1 MENHLIVSKL
11 PILEETWLKSLN
23 WTPNEQQITQFQALY
38 ERIIEKNQQLNLTRL
53 TEPLEFW
60 EKHLWDS
67 LSGLINLSVA
77 DLKEEILKAID
88 IGTGAGF
95 PGIPIAIVF
104 PKWQVTLLDS
114 TNKKVTFLTEIKQ
127 QMQLQNIQPLT
138 ERVENLGQDLL
149 HREQYDLVF
158 IRAVAEASVCAEYT
172 LPLLKKGGKAVLYKG
187 QWTQEETKKLS
198 EVSGQLGGKID
209 SIYSLITPISQGIR
223 NCIYL
228 KKVNNTPC
236 QYPRPVGVPVQYPL

>member
-1 MENHLIVSKL
+1 MEDHLIAAKL
-11 PILEETWLKSLN
+11 PILRETWLESLN
-23 WTPNEQQITQFQALY
+23 WSPNEHEIDQFQALY

-53 TEPLEFW
+53 THPLEFW

-67 LSGLINLSVA
+67 LSGVINLNISP
-77 DLKEEILKAID
+77 LKEDKLKVID

-95 PGIPIAIVF
+95 PGIPIAIVH

-114 TNKKVTFLTEIKQ
+114 TNKKVTFLTEIKEK
-127 QMQLQNIQPLT
+127 MLLQNIEPLT
-138 ERVENLGQDLL
+138 ERVENLGQHLL
-149 HREQYDLVF
+149 HREQYDLVL

-172 LPLLKKGGKAVLYKG
+172 LPLLRKGGKAILYKG
-187 QWTQEETKKLS
+187 QWSEEETDKLS
-198 EVSGQLGGKID
+198 EISQQLGGKIE
-209 SIYSLITPISQGIR
+209 SITSLITPISQGVR

-228 KKVNNTPC
+228 KKINNTPC